1 MQILFGLEILV
12 MVVMILV
19 NSVFAAYEIA
29 LASITKSRLQM
40 LLRDRRAGSRSAAY
54 MKENMERSL
63 AVVQLGITLVGAI
76 AAATGGAGA
85 EEQIAPALQHRFSM
99 SPQLAEVAAIAFV
112 VLPLTMVT
120 IIVGE
125 LIPKVFALRN
135 KEWVCLRLSPM
146 MSWFS
151 FAVWPVVWLLETSVM
166 TMLSIGE
173 RFWQKRIDQNIKTES
188 AELQELRAS
197 VALARTSRLIGAHEE
212 RIILGAAA
220 LSQRPVSEVM
230 LPAAYISMLDINA
243 SMAESLIAAHLD
255 MHTRF
260 PVTEQAGDPQA
271 IVGYVNFKDIVA
283 QLKLAPHQPSLRVI
297 VRNMPSL
304 QENQPVATCLEQLI
318 RLHTH
323 IALVRN
329 TDGKVTGLVTLEDM
343 IEELVGEIED
353 EFDRLPA
360 HAVSTG
366 GGWVAGGGI
375 TLEQLRKVTGL
386 ELGSDAA
393 ESPARTLSDWV
404 LGHLQQPAR
413 GGEILERPRVRV
425 VVRKVRRQKVLE
437 AQLETRGPS
446 IAPAPSPDAPGDAG

>member
-1 MQILFGLEILV
+1 MFGLEILV

-29 LASITKSRLQM
+29 LASITKSRLQV

-54 MKENMERSL
+54 MKDNMERSL

-85 EEQIAPALQHRFSM
+85 EEQIAPALQYRLSF
-99 SPQLAEVAAIAFV
+99 SPQLAEFMAIAFV

-151 FAVWPVVWLLETSVM
+151 FAVWPVVWMLETSVM
-166 TMLSIGE
+166 TLMSIGE
-173 RFWQKRIDQNIKTES
+173 RFWQKRIDQNIKSES

-220 LSQRPVSEVM
+220 LSQRPVAEVM

-243 SMAESLIAAHLD
+243 SMAESLIAAHMD

-260 PVTEQAGDPQA
+260 PVTERADDPQS

-283 QLKLAPHQPSLRVI
+283 QLKLAPHQPSLRAI
-297 VRNMPSL
+297 VRSIPSL
-304 QENQPVATCLEQLI
+304 PEKQPVATCLEQLI

-329 TDGKVTGLVTLEDM
+329 TEGSVTGIVTLEDM

-366 GGWVAGGGI
+366 GGWVVGGGI
-375 TLEQLRKVTGL
+375 TIEQLRKVTGF
-386 ELGSDAA
+386 ELNSDAS
-393 ESPARTLSDWV
+393 ESEARTLSDWV
-404 LGHLQQPAR
+404 LGHLRQPAR

-437 AQLETRGPS
+437 AQIEIKEPSQDEAPPSAPPRGS
-446 IAPAPSPDAPGDAG
+446 D